1 MHWTTGP
8 RGTRPPAAPA
18 PRYTPRAREARG
30 AAVTP
35 QGQPRG
41 REPALT
47 SLGSPARR
55 RSSSPSRAR
64 LLRPRG
70 NRSPRAPPRHP
81 RSGRGR
87 LREARARAPPRPPG
101 SRGNGGGAERD
112 ADWPGEPSL
121 RPASERPAPRAGPR
135 GVPAERPSPATA
147 SCGLQEAGP
156 GASLPHHPLTKGR
169 TLR

>member
-35 QGQPRG
+35 
-41 REPALT
+41 LT

-70 NRSPRAPPRHP
+70 NRSPRAPPSTPGAAAAASVR
-81 RSGRGR
+81 RGRGPAPPPREPWQRGGGARRR
-87 LREARARAPPRPPG
+87 LAGAAVTQAGEREARPPSRSPRGPGRTAQPRHGLLRAPR
-101 SRGNGGGAERD
+101 GGA
-112 ADWPGEPSL
+112 WGFPP
-121 RPASERPAPRAGPR
+121 P
-135 GVPAERPSPATA
+135 
-147 SCGLQEAGP
+147 
-156 GASLPHHPLTKGR
+156 
-169 TLR
+169 